1 MRRRGR
7 LVVAAAALAALVAGA
22 GCASVTNWVSDLL
35 ERLPGL
41 GHRNLRTHAVRSIKS
56 VVVQRIAVM
65 PLVPA
70 PSPEGSVIMAS
81 AASGVSAKIY
91 GDMAQLGGWTVLSEE
106 DVAVAMQTLGPLKG
120 ATLQQQA
127 LKLGELTRA
136 DAVLYGTLYRYRE
149 RIGEEFAAESPAA
162 VAFDLFLYD
171 VRYKTVIW
179 SASYANE
186 QKALTDNAFDLASFI
201 RHRGRWVRAYDLA
214 AEGAREAVQDLH
226 GRLNLQPAPENEGPS
241 PPAGAPSPGP
251 KP

>member
-81 AASGVSAKIY
+81 AASGVCIATATSSSES
-91 GDMAQLGGWTVLSEE
+91 TVQPPSC
-106 DVAVAMQTLGPLKG
+106 AM
-120 ATLQQQA
+120 
-127 LKLGELTRA
+127 
-136 DAVLYGTLYRYRE
+136 
-149 RIGEEFAAESPAA
+149 SP
-162 VAFDLFLYD
+162 
-171 VRYKTVIW
+171 
-179 SASYANE
+179 
-186 QKALTDNAFDLASFI
+186 
-201 RHRGRWVRAYDLA
+201 
-214 AEGAREAVQDLH
+214 
-226 GRLNLQPAPENEGPS
+226 
-241 PPAGAPSPGP
+241 
-251 KP
+251 